1 MWGDDGSGYSCTD
14 VLDQGESF
22 EVSFKWTG
30 DASTVKAFPYLKA
43 DPSSLPTQ
51 LWNVSTLLLTGQW
64 TMIVDGTA
72 DQSGTDQAVAMDD
85 IALKANVA
93 IDMFLSDNA
102 TNSTEVGPPIEVM
115 IWLWHVP
122 AILPLGWDSSTPQ
135 LDTVEVDGTNF
146 SLYNGWNAQGQHVF
160 SWLADHN
167 KTSTDADYSPLLRYL
182 WEKDR
187 LPGNLY
193 LGQLEFGT
201 EVMHAGLPTTF
212 TASNY
217 TLAIYREGDKN
228 DPDPKTTSTT
238 SSMNSTATS
247 PSGSST
253 RTSTASATPTNLPA
267 SATSHASSA
276 SSLSPAA
283 LSIWQMCCI
292 GLPTAFA
299 AGSSLWFLMSVMT

>member
-1 MWGDDGSGYSCTD
+1 MWGDDGSGYSCTSIF
-14 VLDQGESF
+14 DQGDSF
-22 EVSFKWTG
+22 EVAFKWTG
-30 DASTVKAFPYLKA
+30 DSSTVKAFPYLKA

-51 LWNVSTLLLTGQW
+51 LWNVSTLMLSGEW
-64 TMIVDGTA
+64 SMIVDGTA
-72 DQSGTDQAVAMDD
+72 DQSGTDQAVAMDN

-102 TNSTEVGPPIEVM
+102 INSTEVGPPIEVM

-122 AILPLGWDSSTPQ
+122 AILPLGWGESTPQ

-160 SWLADHN
+160 SWLSDQN

-182 WEKDR
+182 WEKGR
-187 LPGNLY
+187 LSGALY

-238 SSMNSTATS
+238 STVSATS
-247 PSGSST
+247 SSRPNT
-253 RTSTASATPTNLPA
+253 RTSTISPSPTDLPA

-276 SSLSPAA
+276 SSLKSAG
-283 LSIWQMCCI
+283 LSIWQMCCV
-292 GLPTAFA
+292 GLPTAVA
-299 AGSSLWFLMSVMT
+299 VTGSALWFLMSVTI

>member
-1 MWGDDGSGYSCTD
+1 MWGDDGSGYSCTSIY
-14 VLDQGESF
+14 DQGESF

-51 LWNVSTLLLTGQW
+51 MWNVSTLQLSGQW
-64 TMIVDGTA
+64 SMVVDGTE
-72 DQSGTDQAVAMDD
+72 DQSGLDQAVAMDN

-93 IDMFLSDNA
+93 IDMFLSDDA
-102 TNSTEVGPPIEVM
+102 LNSTEVGPPIEVM

-122 AILPLGWDSSTPQ
+122 AILPLGWTESTPQ
-135 LDTVEVDGTNF
+135 LDTVEVDGTSF

-160 SWLADHN
+160 SWLSERN
-167 KTSTDADYSPLLRYL
+167 LTSTDADYSPLLQYL
-182 WEKDR
+182 WKKGR
-187 LPGNLY
+187 LSGALY

-201 EVMHAGLPTTF
+201 EVMHAGLGTTF

-217 TLAIYREGDKN
+217 SLALYREGDKN

-238 SSMNSTATS
+238 ASTTSSATS
-247 PSGSST
+247 GSGAST
-253 RTSTASATPTNLPA
+253 RTSTVSATPTNLPA

-276 SSLSPAA
+276 SSVGSATLSM
-283 LSIWQMCCI
+283 WQMCCI
-292 GLPTAFA
+292 GLPTAVA
-299 AGSSLWFLMSVMT
+299 AGSSLWFLMSVMI

>member
-14 VLDQGESF
+14 IFDQGDSF
-22 EVSFKWTG
+22 EVTFKWTG
-30 DASTVKAFPYLKA
+30 DASTVKAFPYLKL

-51 LWNVSTLLLTGQW
+51 LWNVSTLMLSGQW
-64 TMIVDGTA
+64 SMIVDGTA

-102 TNSTEVGPPIEVM
+102 TNSTQVGPPIEVM

-122 AILPLGWDSSTPQ
+122 AILPLGWDTSTP
-135 LDTVEVDGTNF
+135 LIDTVEVDGTNF

-160 SWLADHN
+160 SWLSDHN
-167 KTSTDADYSPLLRYL
+167 LTSTNADYSPLLHYL
-182 WEKDR
+182 WKKGQ
-187 LPGNLY
+187 LSGALY
-193 LGQLEFGT
+193 LGQVEFGT

-217 TLAIYREGDKN
+217 TLGIYRDGAKD

-238 SSMNSTATS
+238 SSST
-247 PSGSST
+247 ST
-253 RTSTASATPTNLPA
+253 RTSGSSATTSTVSASPTDLST

-276 SSLSPAA
+276 SSLSQGA
-283 LSIWQMCCI
+283 LSMWQICCI
-292 GLPTAFA
+292 GLPSAIA
-299 AGSSLWFLMSVMT
+299 AGSSLWFLMSVMI

>member
-1 MWGDDGSGYSCTD
+1 MWGDDGSGYSCTSIF
-14 VLDQGESF
+14 DQGTSF

-51 LWNVSTLLLTGQW
+51 MWNVSTLLVSGEW
-64 TMIVDGTA
+64 SMIVDGTA

-122 AILPLGWDSSTPQ
+122 AILPLGWDTSTPQ
-135 LDTVEVDGTNF
+135 IDTVEVDGTNF

-160 SWLADHN
+160 SWLSDHN
-167 KTSTDADYSPLLRYL
+167 MTRTDADYSPLLRYL
-182 WEKDR
+182 WEKGQ
-187 LPGNLY
+187 LSGALY
-193 LGQLEFGT
+193 LGQVEFGT

-212 TASNY
+212 SASNY
-217 TLAIYREGDKN
+217 TLMIYREGDKD

-238 SSMNSTATS
+238 SSSTS
-247 PSGSST
+247 SSST
-253 RTSTASATPTNLPA
+253 RSTSTSTQSATPTDLSA

-276 SSLSPAA
+276 SSVSPPGLS
-283 LSIWQMCCI
+283 LWQMCCL
-292 GLPTAFA
+292 GLPTFAA
-299 AGSSLWFLMSVMT
+299 AGSMLWVWMSVMI